1 MTTEP
6 HALAVDAAAWQE
18 VCRLE
23 ALPRERGAAALVG
36 GVQVALFRTFDD
48 TVHAVQ
54 QWDPYCGAN
63 VMARG
68 IVGSRGDRPPGDLEG
83 QERAHGWP
91 GTGSRPT
98 STTPARTRT
107 GWVRS
112 ATGSLPW
119 GSRQAPVA
127 RSKTC
132 LYMGEAT
139 VGRSPRLPTMPRAI
153 TLAPQ

>member
-6 HALAVDAAAWQE
+6 HALAVDAVAWQE

-23 ALPRERGAAALVG
+23 DLPRERGAAALVG

-68 IVGSRGDRPPGDLEG
+68 IVGSRG
-83 QERAHGWP
+83 A
-91 GTGSRPT
+91 RPT
-98 STTPARTRT
+98 VASPMYKQ
-107 GWVRS
+107 VFDL
-112 ATGSLPW
+112 ATGACLDPQ
-119 GSRQAPVA
+119 GRDPVA
-127 RSKTC
+127 LRTHPVRVRAGVV
-132 LYMGEAT
+132 L
-139 VGRSPRLPTMPRAI
+139 VGREPVPGQP
-153 TLAPQ
+153 